1 MLRNYASWWDT
12 PMLGALKDYVR
23 FVDFKTDQA
32 EMDAYADRYRFAGAD
47 RSKFYFGGFG
57 PD

>member
-1 MLRNYASWWDT
+1 
-12 PMLGALKDYVR
+12 MLGALKDYVR